1 MVKYKN
7 HVEIAGECV
16 LLGCENIMTYE
27 YKLKKLYSCVLE
39 IKLAK
44 KWDGFDV
51 ANGGDIG
58 VCS

>member
-27 YKLKKLYSCVLE
+27 YKLKNFILACWKLS
-39 IKLAK
+39 
-44 KWDGFDV
+44 
-51 ANGGDIG
+51 
-58 VCS
+58 